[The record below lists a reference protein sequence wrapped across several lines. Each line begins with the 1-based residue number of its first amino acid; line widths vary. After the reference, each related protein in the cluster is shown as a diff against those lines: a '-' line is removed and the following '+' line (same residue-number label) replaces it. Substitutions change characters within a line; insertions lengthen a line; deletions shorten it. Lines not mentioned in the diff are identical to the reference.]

1 MPHLSDSNLVKS
13 ASPFLTVSAYKRNR
27 SSLLKKLGAILDLP
41 LPDPDTVS
49 NRLNID
55 VLHFQFLL
63 IFSLPREMLKTVA
76 ARGLVNGRGP
86 LHRSGRDLVFNISL
100 GFNRVI
106 PVSTDFCKQRI
117 SWTSKQNPHMSCPA
131 R

>member
-76 ARGLVNGRGP
+76 ARGLVNEGP
-86 LHRSGRDLVFNISL
+86 A
-100 GFNRVI
+100 
-106 PVSTDFCKQRI
+106 P
-117 SWTSKQNPHMSCPA
+117 
-131 R
+131 